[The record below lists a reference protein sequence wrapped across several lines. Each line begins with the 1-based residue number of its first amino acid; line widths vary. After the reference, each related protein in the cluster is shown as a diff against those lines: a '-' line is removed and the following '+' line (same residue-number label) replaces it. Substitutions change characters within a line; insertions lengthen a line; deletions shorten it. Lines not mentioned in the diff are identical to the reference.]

1 MEDTL
6 RAASHASRD
15 SKLTYEDKLIDAKVV
30 LERKVRPN
38 YGELLNAT
46 GGSRIVILDHKFFE
60 KNEPITNGYYNIGEV
75 NEVSRLVQTLLDKG
89 IPSEDIT
96 ILTFYEMQRQELLR
110 AMPCKSDIRNVD
122 AFQGRENRVVIISF
136 VRSNTSPKASVGFL
150 NSINRINVAL
160 SRAQEFLFIV
170 WNTEF
175 FRRSHL
181 QHFKKLCKLVHHCP
195 KLSDLNL

>member
-60 KNEPITNGYYNIGEV
+60 KN
-75 NEVSRLVQTLLDKG
+75 VSNQ
-89 IPSEDIT
+89 
-96 ILTFYEMQRQELLR
+96 
-110 AMPCKSDIRNVD
+110 
-122 AFQGRENRVVIISF
+122 
-136 VRSNTSPKASVGFL
+136 
-150 NSINRINVAL
+150 
-160 SRAQEFLFIV
+160 
-170 WNTEF
+170 
-175 FRRSHL
+175 
-181 QHFKKLCKLVHHCP
+181 
-195 KLSDLNL
+195 